1 MVILAGYVAIDFK
14 IEVQQIKIVV
24 VQQIKYSSLKYNLVD
39 QIISRLLAYLMV
51 IEVIYIR
58 LLKSLFTFLCVNI
71 MADDVDYEN
80 WKKKFKI
87 QRMFTYLEKKNK
99 PMQFFN
105 LNRASL

>member
-1 MVILAGYVAIDFK
+1 
-14 IEVQQIKIVV
+14 
-24 VQQIKYSSLKYNLVD
+24 
-39 QIISRLLAYLMV
+39 MV

-87 QRMFTYLEKKNK
+87 
-99 PMQFFN
+99 
-105 LNRASL
+105 

>member
-58 LLKSLFTFLCVNI
+58 LLKSLFPFLCVNI
-71 MADDVDYEN
+71 LADDVDYVN

-87 QRMFTYLEKKNK
+87 QKMFTYLEKKNK
-99 PMQFFN
+99 HMQFFN
-105 LNRASL
+105 LDRASL